1 MAFRIKERVLGGGH
15 PSIATIY
22 NNMAGVYQAK
32 KNYNTA
38 LDYYERALKIRRQAN
53 HPDVATVYNNMA
65 GVYEAQGQRDKAL
78 EYYSK
83 ALAICEQDLGE
94 EHPKTKVVRNNL
106 KLVKI
111 LGRLEQE

>member
-1 MAFRIKERVLGGGH
+1 
-15 PSIATIY
+15 
-22 NNMAGVYQAK
+22 
-32 KNYNTA
+32 
-38 LDYYERALKIRRQAN
+38 
-53 HPDVATVYNNMA
+53 MA